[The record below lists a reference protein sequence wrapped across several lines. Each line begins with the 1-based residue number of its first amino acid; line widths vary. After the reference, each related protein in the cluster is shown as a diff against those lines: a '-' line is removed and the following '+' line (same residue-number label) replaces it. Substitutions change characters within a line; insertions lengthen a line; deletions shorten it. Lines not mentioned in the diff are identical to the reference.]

1 MVVPRSLT
9 PRLLCLGR
17 SHVWSLSRSLTLPR
31 SLQTGEALA
40 HCAASLVSHRF
51 SLSLS
56 SRSLVS
62 LSRLALSSRS
72 LVSLSRIALS
82 YRSLVSLSLVS
93 LSRLA
98 LLSRSLV
105 SLSCLALSPRS
116 LISLSRLA
124 LSSRSHFN
132 TPTHLVRSAICAMT
146 AQVAAA
152 AAAAASRG
160 RIGGGSRPRA
170 PCGHGRGRRP
180 RGLTT
185 HSPSKTRP
193 KFSLQICRVTH
204 SSCVWRVADR
214 RTQTAAFPPM
224 AGQWGCGVASST
236 KLPGGR
242 VASCERVPRP
252 LWLWH

>member
-1 MVVPRSLT
+1 VRGARCRRAWLVVPRSLT

-72 LVSLSRIALS
+72 LVSLSRLALS
-82 YRSLVSLSLVS
+82 
-93 LSRLA
+93 
-98 LLSRSLV
+98 SRSLV
-105 SLSCLALSPRS
+105 SLSR
-116 LISLSRLA
+116 IA